1 MHGQLTR
8 WYTLF
13 VQYDNISRVFE
24 WNGVKKAMLLKYV
37 LCVCEDY
44 LLTQSNIESYG
55 LFIIEIS
62 KQKSRLAKN
71 LPCICLTC
79 GFILCFR

>member
-1 MHGQLTR
+1 MGFNKR
-8 WYTLF
+8 
-13 VQYDNISRVFE
+13 E
-24 WNGVKKAMLLKYV
+24 MLLKYA

-62 KQKSRLAKN
+62 KQKSRLATN
-71 LPCICLTC
+71 LPCIA
-79 GFILCFR
+79 